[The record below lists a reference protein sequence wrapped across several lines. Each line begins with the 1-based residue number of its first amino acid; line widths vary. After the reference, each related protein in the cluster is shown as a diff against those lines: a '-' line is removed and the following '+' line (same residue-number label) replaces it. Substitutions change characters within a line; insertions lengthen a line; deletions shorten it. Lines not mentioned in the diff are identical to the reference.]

1 MKNNGKI
8 MDFLKNKNT
17 VTALCAILIVAIL
30 IIGYQVRVNKATM
43 PVEVP
48 FAKETIQ
55 PRTQITPDMIDYKK
69 VPAEALGGNFYGV
82 GELRAAIQGGQLYTN
97 VNTLI
102 PAGSLFYK
110 DAVSNVQEL
119 PDSALFGVPEGET
132 LYYLTVNMLST
143 YQNSILPGKYID
155 IYATYKENDHAYVGK
170 LFANVKVLAV
180 KTADGQNVFEN
191 GDETRVPSVILFS
204 LKEENHLIL
213 RRVDA
218 IMRFGL
224 GEISIFPIPTT
235 AGEDKKDSNLETY
248 VTSDIIVDFINQK
261 ADALPENILL
271 SVDNNTGTSSGT
283 EPKEE
288 Q

>member
-1 MKNNGKI
+1 MKNNGKL

-55 PRTQITPDMIDYKK
+55 PRTQITADMIDYKK

-82 GELRAAIQGGQLYTN
+82 NELRAAIQNGQMYTN
-97 VNTLI
+97 VNTII

-110 DAVSNVQEL
+110 DAMSNVQDL
-119 PDSALFGVPEGET
+119 PDSALFNVPEGET
-132 LYYLTVNMLST
+132 LYYLTINMMSS

-170 LFANVKVLAV
+170 LFSNVKVLAV

-191 GDETRVPSVILFS
+191 GDENRVPSVMLFS
-204 LKEENHLIL
+204 LKEENHLLL
-213 RRVDA
+213 RRIEA
-218 IMRFGL
+218 IGRFGL
-224 GEISIFPIPTT
+224 GDISIFPIPTT

-248 VTSDIIVDFINQK
+248 VTSDIIVEYINSR
-261 ADALPENILL
+261 ADALPENILM
-271 SVDNNTGTSSGT
+271 SVDNNSGSTVTDDT
-283 EPKEE
+283 EE
-288 Q
+288 

>member
-1 MKNNGKI
+1 MKNNGKL

-55 PRTQITPDMIDYKK
+55 PRTQITADMIDYKK

-82 GELRAAIQGGQLYTN
+82 NELRAAIQNGQMYTN
-97 VNTLI
+97 VNTII

-110 DAVSNVQEL
+110 DALSNVQDL
-119 PDSALFGVPEGET
+119 PDSALFSVPEGET
-132 LYYLTVNMLST
+132 LYYLTINMLSS

-155 IYATYKENDHAYVGK
+155 IYASYKEGDRAYVGK

-218 IMRFGL
+218 ITRYGL
-224 GEISIFPIPTT
+224 GEISIIPVPTT

-248 VTSDIIVDFINQK
+248 VTSDVIVEYINQK
-261 ADALPENILL
+261 ADALPENVLM
-271 SVDNNTGTSSGT
+271 SVDNTTQ
-283 EPKEE
+283 KENNE